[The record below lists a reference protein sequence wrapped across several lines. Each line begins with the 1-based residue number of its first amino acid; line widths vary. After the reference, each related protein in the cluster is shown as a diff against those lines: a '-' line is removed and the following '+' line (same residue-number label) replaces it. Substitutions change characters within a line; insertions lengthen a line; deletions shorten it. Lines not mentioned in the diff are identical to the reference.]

1 MLQPVDK
8 NDVVL
13 APKDTK
19 PKLKCATSKLKDVIP
34 ISENVGLKSKVV
46 EEKNVMLICKRA
58 EMGMP
63 DNCALCQIQ
72 LSEIYKYCTIKYSG
86 F

>member
-1 MLQPVDK
+1 MLRPVDK
-8 NDVVL
+8 NDMVL

-19 PKLKCATSKLKDVIP
+19 PKLKCTTSKLKDVTP
-34 ISENVGLKSKVV
+34 ISKDVGLTSKVV
-46 EEKNVMLICKRA
+46 EEKDVMLICKRA

-63 DNCALCQIQ
+63 DNCAMCQIQ
-72 LSEIYKYCTIKYSG
+72 LSDTYKSCPIKYCG